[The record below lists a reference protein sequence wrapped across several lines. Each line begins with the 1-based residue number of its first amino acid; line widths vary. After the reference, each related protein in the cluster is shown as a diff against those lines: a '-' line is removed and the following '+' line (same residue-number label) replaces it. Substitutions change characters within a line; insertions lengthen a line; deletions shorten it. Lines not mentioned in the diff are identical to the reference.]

1 MKIVLAGG
9 TGFIGKA
16 IRKEF
21 LSAGHEVT
29 VLTRSG
35 NSAKNEREK
44 FIVWD
49 GKTEGDWAAHLEG
62 AGAVINLSGENIAA
76 KRWTAARKEVL
87 LSSRIDATRA
97 IVNAIGKLKDKPA
110 VLVNASAVGYY
121 GDHLDAELTEAA
133 VCGNGFLAE
142 ICERWEAE
150 ARKASTYGV
159 RVVLAR
165 FGPVLGDHGG
175 MLAKMVLP
183 FRFFAGA
190 PLGSGKQWIPWVHR
204 EDAAQALCFLLEH
217 KELSGP
223 VNITAPV
230 PATMKEFSRAL
241 AAALRRPLWFPV
253 PAFLLKAFL
262 GEMAAVVLSSQRA
275 VPQKLLEAGYHFKYP
290 HLSGALRAIFSK
302 TE

>member
-1 MKIVLAGG
+1 MKIILAGG

-16 IRKEF
+16 LRKEF
-21 LSAGHEVT
+21 LATGHEVT
-29 VLTRSG
+29 VLTRGG
-35 NSAKNEREK
+35 NSVENEKEK

-62 AGAVINLSGENIAA
+62 AGAVINLSGENIAV
-76 KRWTAARKEVL
+76 KRWTSARKEAI

-97 IVNAIGKLKDKPA
+97 IVSAIGKLKNKPA
-110 VLVNASAVGYY
+110 VLINASAVGYY
-121 GDHLDAELTEAA
+121 GDNLDAELTEAA
-133 VCGNGFLAE
+133 ACGKGFLAE
-142 ICERWEAE
+142 ICERWEEE
-150 ARKASTYGV
+150 ARKASAYGV

-190 PLGSGKQWIPWVHR
+190 PLGSGRQWIPWVHR
-204 EDAAQALCFLLEH
+204 EDAARAFCFLLEH
-217 KELSGP
+217 RGLSGP

-230 PATMKEFSRAL
+230 PATMKEFSQAL
-241 AAALRRPLWFPV
+241 AETLHRPLWFPV
-253 PAFLLKAFL
+253 PAFFIKALL

-275 VPQKLLEAGYHFKYP
+275 VPQKLLQAGYDFKYP
-290 HLSGALRAIFSK
+290 GLSGALKAIFSK
-302 TE
+302 GG